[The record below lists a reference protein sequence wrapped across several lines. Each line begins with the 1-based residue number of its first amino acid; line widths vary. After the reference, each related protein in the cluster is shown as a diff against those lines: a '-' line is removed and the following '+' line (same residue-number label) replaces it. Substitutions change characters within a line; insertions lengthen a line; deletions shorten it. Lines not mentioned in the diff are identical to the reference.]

1 MNLIAV
7 LGHSQISVD
16 SVKCYNRKELQS
28 IVIELIKGKESQE
41 LLIKTNKEVDLLDQ
55 ENKLIN
61 MKLNSCDSSIA
72 ILDNR
77 NTELKSELSKSN
89 LIIQKESKRK
99 RIWRSVAISSTGV
112 LAVLVTFLLIK

>member
-1 MNLIAV
+1 M
-7 LGHSQISVD
+7 LGHSQTSVD
-16 SVKCYNRKELQS
+16 SVKCYNKKELQA
-28 IVIELIKGKESQE
+28 IVIELLNGKEAQK
-41 LLIKTNKEVDLLDQ
+41 LLIKTNKEVDLLNQ

-72 ILDNR
+72 ILDDKNIK
-77 NTELKSELSKSN
+77 LKSELSQSN
-89 LIIQKESKRK
+89 LIIQKEFKRK